1 MITST
6 IEARI
11 PDAEKVS
18 LTDAALQVSFSDGR
32 TISVPLYWYPRL
44 VHATR
49 EERDNW
55 ELIGEGEGIR
65 WPDLDEDLSVED
77 LIAGRPSGESESS
90 SIVGLKR
97 EKTYRQATSPTTL
110 SLDVR
115 SLDWVG
121 SRIIS
126 LYRTRRRESRLYS
139 LLYFHLYKREF

>member
-18 LTDAALQVSFSDGR
+18 VTDATLQVRFSDGR
-32 TISVPLYWYPRL
+32 TISVPLDWYLRL

-65 WPDLDEDLSVED
+65 WPDLDEDLSVEG
-77 LIAGRPSGESESS
+77 LIAGRPSGESDRSFNRWLE
-90 SIVGLKR
+90 KR
-97 EKTYRQATSPTTL
+97 EDL
-110 SLDVR
+110 SA
-115 SLDWVG
+115 G
-121 SRIIS
+121 
-126 LYRTRRRESRLYS
+126 
-139 LLYFHLYKREF
+139 H